1 MLKPLP
7 SSPAA
12 LFRNGAKQG
21 MVVSDLHLG
30 WETALSEKGIY
41 VPAQM
46 PKLLSSLEGLISE
59 FRPDELLILGDVKY
73 SVAAAYMGEWH
84 DVPDFFGAL
93 ASRVSRICIVR
104 GNHDGG
110 LEPLLPSSVKLL
122 ASSGVVTGGIGFFH
136 GHRWPA
142 LNLLGCKTLVMGHV
156 HPVVVFRDLA
166 SFRTTRQVW
175 VRAKVDG
182 RGLARV
188 VLGKH
193 GVKVEGPV
201 DETLWRCASVKP
213 LVEELFIMPSFNEFL
228 GGRPLNERK
237 AFGAKS
243 SSGVVGPVLRSDVVD
258 LGGAE
263 AYLLDGTLL
272 GTLDQLRSLS

>member
-1 MLKPLP
+1 MFKPLP

-12 LFRNGAKQG
+12 LFRDGARQG
-21 MVVSDLHLG
+21 MVISDLHLG
-30 WETALSEKGIY
+30 WETALSEKGIF

-46 PKLLSSLEGLISE
+46 PKILASLEGLISE
-59 FRPDELLILGDVKY
+59 FKPDELLILGDVKY
-73 SVAAAYMGEWH
+73 SVAAAYMSEWH
-84 DVPDFFGAL
+84 DVPDFFDAL
-93 ASRVSRICIVR
+93 KDHVGLICIVR

-110 LEPLLPSSVKLL
+110 LEPLLSSSVKVL
-122 ASSGVVTGGIGFFH
+122 ASSGVVFGGIGFFH

-166 SFRTTRQVW
+166 GFRTTRQVW

-193 GVKVEGPV
+193 GVKVEGSV
-201 DETLWRCASVKP
+201 DEALWRSAKVKP

-228 GGRPLNERK
+228 GGRPLNERRASGTK
-237 AFGAKS
+237 SGAL
-243 SSGVVGPVLRSDVVD
+243 VVGPVLRSDVVD

-272 GTLDQLRSLS
+272 GTLEQLRSLS